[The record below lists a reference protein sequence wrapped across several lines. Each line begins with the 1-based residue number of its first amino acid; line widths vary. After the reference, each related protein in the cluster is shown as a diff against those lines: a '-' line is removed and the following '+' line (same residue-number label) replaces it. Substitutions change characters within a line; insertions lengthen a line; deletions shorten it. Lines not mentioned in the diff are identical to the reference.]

1 MKNGHLKISRELSVR
16 LGRLDPRAKVRA
28 TVILRAKVG
37 AVRGVHRP
45 TSKER
50 EESAKLLK
58 KAAEAAL
65 PQIDRI
71 LERFDGHRI
80 GERPDALGAIQVE
93 TTPDGVKA
101 LAASDCVKAIL
112 ENQKIFPF

>member
-1 MKNGHLKISRELSVR
+1 MKNGHPKISRELNVR

-28 TVILRAKVG
+28 TVILRASVAG
-37 AVRGVHRP
+37 ARAQRP
-45 TSKER
+45 TRTER
-50 EESAKLLK
+50 QAAAKLLM

-112 ENQKIFPF
+112 ENQKIFPL